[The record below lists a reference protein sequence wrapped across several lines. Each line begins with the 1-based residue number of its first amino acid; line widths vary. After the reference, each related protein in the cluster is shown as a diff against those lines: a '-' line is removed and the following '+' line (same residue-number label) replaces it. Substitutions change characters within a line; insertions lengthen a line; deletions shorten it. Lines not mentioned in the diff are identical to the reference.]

1 MNRTWKEVRT
11 LIPGQRIV
19 HCRVATTTVGTLA
32 ATQVNWGLKLTKTA
46 AKVGRY
52 TCQLVNADGS
62 NANAVA
68 FVNAIVTLTGP
79 DDAALTSSKGQWVG
93 TVRADDIG
101 KNNNDGTIEIQ
112 FIDPNGATVTV
123 PDAELQ
129 DGTVINVSM
138 YLRDSIAP

>member
-1 MNRTWKEVRT
+1 MNRTWKDVRT

-19 HCRVATTTVGTLA
+19 HCRVATTTSGTLA

-46 AKVGRY
+46 AKTGRY

-68 FVNAIVTLTGP
+68 FVNAFVALIGA
-79 DDAALTSSKGQWVG
+79 DDTAYPTAKGLPYIM
-93 TVRADDIG
+93 RADDIG
-101 KNNNDGTIEIQ
+101 KNNNDGTIELQ
-112 FIDPNGATVTV
+112 FCEPETAAA
-123 PDAELQ
+123 DAEVA
-129 DGTVINVSM
+129 DGAVINVTF